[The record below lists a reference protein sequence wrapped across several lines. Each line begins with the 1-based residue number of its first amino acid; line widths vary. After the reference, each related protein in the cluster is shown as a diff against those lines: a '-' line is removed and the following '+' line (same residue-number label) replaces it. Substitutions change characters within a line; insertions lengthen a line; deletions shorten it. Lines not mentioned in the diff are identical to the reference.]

1 MGNNMAITVQ
11 TNFFP
16 PLDKAKIYLVYILYD
31 KYVSWE
37 FCMKTLMTH
46 FQKSREDAE
55 IITNEI
61 LTDGEGL
68 CGAYMF
74 EIAESKAK
82 LVEEQAK
89 KEGFSLSCLIEE
101 V

>member
-1 MGNNMAITVQ
+1 MAITIQ

-16 PLDKAKIYLVYILYD
+16 PLDQAKIYFVYILYD

-37 FCMKTLMTH
+37 FCMKTLRTH
-46 FQKSREDAE
+46 FHKTQEEAE

-61 LTDGEGL
+61 LTNGEGL

-89 KEGFSLSCLIEE
+89 KEGLSLRCLIEE
-101 V
+101 I